1 MSQNSSAKDSDS
13 NSYDSPASS
22 PKNVNKL
29 IQPELE
35 ETLKRPVKSILDQSV
50 KILSKCE
57 EVNKSTTSVE
67 PTNDDDHGQTKD
79 NFKEDNLVQVN
90 SKPMMETLFGP
101 EDILKPNIDESRPV
115 HSITKVSHVVHICKA
130 KDDNL
135 ASAKPVDDLVKP
147 TPEPVNPVAEKPVV
161 PKSEKPV
168 NPVNEPSASTNSE
181 KDTSEKSG
189 DSAKDKTVTPNKD
202 KPVSPT
208 KDKPI
213 SPTKDK
219 PVNIIVS
226 PSDDKQ
232 ANATTVK
239 PANPSTEKPV
249 EGKPKI
255 AVKPVLQLAPR
266 FFDKPVNLR
275 AVLQNGLG
283 LKPTFK
289 IRPMLSL
296 SRYYLPNIKS
306 PFCNRFNLQ
315 DKPCSFLHSYQKN
328 SRKWVPY
335 REVNDDF
342 KGS

>member
-1 MSQNSSAKDSDS
+1 
-13 NSYDSPASS
+13 
-22 PKNVNKL
+22 
-29 IQPELE
+29 
-35 ETLKRPVKSILDQSV
+35 
-50 KILSKCE
+50 
-57 EVNKSTTSVE
+57 
-67 PTNDDDHGQTKD
+67 
-79 NFKEDNLVQVN
+79 
-90 SKPMMETLFGP
+90 MEYCYRIAQLQY
-101 EDILKPNIDESRPV
+101 
-115 HSITKVSHVVHICKA
+115 
-130 KDDNL
+130 
-135 ASAKPVDDLVKP
+135 
-147 TPEPVNPVAEKPVV
+147 
-161 PKSEKPV
+161 SEKVFFHWFVFPAV
-168 NPVNEPSASTNSE
+168 RFEPGMARY
-181 KDTSEKSG
+181 
-189 DSAKDKTVTPNKD
+189 
-202 KPVSPT
+202 
-208 KDKPI
+208 
-213 SPTKDK
+213 
-219 PVNIIVS
+219 
-226 PSDDKQ
+226 KQ